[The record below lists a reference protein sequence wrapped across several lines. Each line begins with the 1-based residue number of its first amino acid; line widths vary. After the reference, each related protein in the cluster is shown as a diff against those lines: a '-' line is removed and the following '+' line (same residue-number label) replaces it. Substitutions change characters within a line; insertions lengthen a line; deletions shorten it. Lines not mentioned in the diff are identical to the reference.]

1 MVFKMQSGFS
11 RYIVLAKRWAWVVI
25 LGVLICGGATY
36 VVSKFRPPVYQ
47 ATSYL
52 LVSLC
57 TAQTTPYECTS
68 GSVAALPTYAQLIES
83 PSVLNP
89 VVANHQGLT
98 LDRLVAMITVKPQDN
113 TQLIEVAVQNTNPQL
128 AIQLANEVDRSFFQF
143 ASSQLTGGNVGIL
156 PAHLETD
163 PVGPKPLV
171 YAGIGALVGLALA
184 IALIAIFEWLDDRLT
199 SPEEVQETVG
209 VDTLAIMPQL
219 SRRQRNKGAI
229 EIPAL
234 AEAYRILCARLN
246 AQQAIKPFRLV
257 LVTSALAGEGKS
269 TTAANLATFLAMTG
283 KRVLLVDADLR
294 HPRLHEHFQLDNRRG
309 LMGAF
314 MEMAERLEVKL
325 DGQPTEIPTLRV
337 LTAGLVPSNPTELL
351 QSSLAHRIFDQFKKA
366 SQFDYVIFDTPPLLP
381 VADVQ
386 IMTSYIQA
394 LVLVIDASRTPRKV
408 LLRAKRLLNS
418 LRTMPM
424 GVVINRSPWPD
435 YGDIRQYLYGT
446 RQPTIDF
453 DDMMLLHETSSG
465 NGADM
470 TVVLPQRQKDRDDK
484 S

>member
-1 MVFKMQSGFS
+1 MQSGFS

-36 VVSKFRPPVYQ
+36 LVSKFRPPVYQ

-52 LVSLC
+52 LVNIC

-89 VVANHQGLT
+89 VVTNHRGLT
-98 LDRLVAMITVKPQDN
+98 LDQLVAMLTVKPQDN

-128 AIQLANEVDRSFFQF
+128 AIQLADEVDRSFFQF
-143 ASSQLTGGNVGIL
+143 ANSQLPGGNNVEIL

-163 PVGPKPLV
+163 PVGPKPSL

-184 IALIAIFEWLDDRLT
+184 IALIVIFEWLDDRLT

-209 VDTLAIMPQL
+209 VDTLTIIPQL

-234 AEAYRILCARLN
+234 AEANRILCARLLV
-246 AQQAIKPFRLV
+246 QQAIKPFRLV
-257 LVTSALAGEGKS
+257 MVTSSLTGEGKS

-294 HPRLHEHFQLDNRRG
+294 HPSLHEHFQLDNRHG
-309 LMGAF
+309 LTTAF
-314 MEMAERLEVKL
+314 MEMAEHLEVKL

-337 LTAGLVPSNPTELL
+337 LTAGLALSNPTELL
-351 QSSLAHRIFDQFKKA
+351 QSSLAQQIFDRFKKA
-366 SQFDYVIFDTPPLLP
+366 SQFDYIIFDTPPLLP
-381 VADVQ
+381 VADAQ
-386 IMTSYIQA
+386 IITSYIQM

-408 LLRAKRLLNS
+408 LLRVKRLLNS
-418 LRTMPM
+418 LHIVSM
-424 GVVINRSPWPD
+424 GSVINRSPWPD
-435 YGDIRQYLYGT
+435 YGDIRQYLYGI
-446 RQPTIDF
+446 RQASIDF
-453 DDMMLLHETSSG
+453 DDLMLLHEPSSE

-470 TVVLPQRQKDRDDK
+470 TVVLPQHQKGRENK